1 MITLTGITASGTPH
15 LGNYVGAIR
24 PALDGAAAACD
35 GQHYFFL
42 ADYHALIKNHD
53 PEAVHRS
60 TMEIAATWLACGLDP
75 QRVLLY
81 RQSDIAEIPQL
92 AWLLSCCAAKG
103 LLNRAHAYK
112 DAVAANRQAGEDEDR
127 AISMG
132 LFCYPVLMAAD
143 ILMFNAARVPVGRDQ
158 LQHLEMARDIA
169 ARFNHRYGDHFRLP
183 EAAHADDAAVLP
195 GLDGRKMS
203 KSYNNTIPLFCS
215 SARLKKAIN
224 KIKTDLR
231 EPGQPKD
238 PEDSA
243 IFALWRAFADAAAT
257 DEMRR
262 EFASGIAWGEAKARL
277 FRLIDGHLAAP
288 RARYEELM
296 ADPQRLE
303 QLLLDGAQRARR
315 QSAPFMERLRHAVGI
330 RPLTGGG

>member
-1 MITLTGITASGTPH
+1 MTTLTGITASGTPH

-24 PALDGAAAACD
+24 PALEGAAGA
-35 GQHYFFL
+35 GQHCFFL

-60 TMEIAATWLACGLDP
+60 TMEIAAAWLACGLDP
-75 QRVLLY
+75 RRVLLY

-112 DAVAANRQAGEDEDR
+112 DAVAANRRAGDDEDR

-143 ILMFNAARVPVGRDQ
+143 ILLFNAARVPVGRDQ

-169 ARFNHRYGDHFRLP
+169 ARFNHRYGEHFRLP
-183 EAAHADDAAVLP
+183 EAVVAYDAAVLP

-203 KSYNNTIPLFCS
+203 KSYNNAIPLFCS
-215 SARLKKAIN
+215 SAALKKAIN
-224 KIKTDLR
+224 RIKTDLL

-238 PEDSA
+238 PDGSA
-243 IFALWRAFADAAAT
+243 VFALWRAFADRAAT
-257 DEMRR
+257 DDMRR
-262 EFASGIAWGEAKARL
+262 AFAEGIAWGEAKARL
-277 FRLIDGHLAAP
+277 FRLIDAQLAAP
-288 RARYEELM
+288 RARYAALM
-296 ADPQRLE
+296 ADPQQLE
-303 QLLLDGAQRARR
+303 KLLLDGAQRARR
-315 QSAPFMERLRHAVGI
+315 QCAPFMERLRRAVGI
-330 RPLTGGG
+330 RPLG